1 MTTPTRQQSL
11 EAARRAHHFLRLY
24 IESQV
29 VDERLRAEIGCL
41 LEEFERLDEREI
53 ERYNDAVEEEERREM
68 NEPGE

>member
-11 EAARRAHHFLRLY
+11 EAARRAAHFLRLY
-24 IESQV
+24 IESQI
-29 VDERLRAEIGCL
+29 VDDRLRAEIGCL

-68 NEPGE
+68 NERGE